1 MEKLK
6 NKAEGEEATEITA
19 KTGGV
24 IKQINCIAGDMVT
37 ADSPL
42 AVIAVTGNGYSASF
56 KVTKEQAKLVRQGQ
70 EADILNIWGDDIRA
84 SLQNIKPDLEDPN
97 NSKQLVFSV
106 TGADVTVGQNLEL
119 SVGEKTAPY
128 DVVVPNSAIR
138 EDNKGKFV
146 LVVKVKPSP
155 LGNRYVLS
163 RSDVEVL
170 ASDDTSSAVSGG
182 LYGYEYVVT
191 NSSKPLE
198 AGMKVRLAN
207 E

>member
-1 MEKLK
+1 
-6 NKAEGEEATEITA
+6 
-19 KTGGV
+19 
-24 IKQINCIAGDMVT
+24 
-37 ADSPL
+37 
-42 AVIAVTGNGYSASF
+42 
-56 KVTKEQAKLVRQGQ
+56 
-70 EADILNIWGDDIRA
+70 
-84 SLQNIKPDLEDPN
+84 
-97 NSKQLVFSV
+97 
-106 TGADVTVGQNLEL
+106 
-119 SVGEKTAPY
+119 
-128 DVVVPNSAIR
+128 
-138 EDNKGKFV
+138 
-146 LVVKVKPSP
+146 VVKVKPSP